1 MESNKILVTGGAGYI
16 GTHIA
21 KNLLKEG
28 FKVIIL
34 DNLSTGFI
42 EPVQLLQKKYKTLE
56 FIKGDLADK
65 DLLKKIFSK
74 NIEAVI
80 HLAAKVNVRESIQQP
95 DIYTRENYLNSI
107 NLVETM
113 VSRGVNK
120 LVFSSTCAVY
130 GEPKYI
136 PIDEQHPTKPI
147 NPYSQTKLDFENYLE
162 KVKNLQFL
170 IFRFFNV
177 GGSDPEGLIGKAHL
191 INPDLTENIME
202 VALDQRDHLEIFGD
216 DYNTEDG
223 TPVRDYIHVEDI
235 SQAHISGLKNLK
247 KLDGEIINLG
257 SEKGFSV
264 KEVIITAENVIR
276 KTIPI
281 KMGQRKEGDVACSV
295 ASAKKAKDMFGW
307 QPQYSN
313 LGTIIETDWKWRRK
327 HPAGYLKK

>member
-1 MESNKILVTGGAGYI
+1 MVTGGAGYI
-16 GTHIA
+16 GSHIA

-42 EPVQLLQKKYKTLE
+42 EPVKILQKRHQRCE

-65 DLLKKIFSK
+65 DLLKKIFSENK
-74 NIEAVI
+74 IEAVI
-80 HLAAKVNVRESIQQP
+80 HLAAKINVRESVLEP
-95 DIYTRENYLNSI
+95 DIYTHENYLNSI

-136 PIDEQHPTKPI
+136 PIDEQHPTEPI

-177 GGSDPEGLIGKAHL
+177 GGSDLEGLIGKAHL
-191 INPDLTENIME
+191 INPDLTENIMK
-202 VALDQRDHLEIFGD
+202 VALGQSDHLEIFGN
-216 DYNTEDG
+216 DYPTEDG

-235 SQAHISGLKNLK
+235 SQAHISGLRNLK

-264 KEVIITAENVIR
+264 REVVITAENVLGR
-276 KTIPI
+276 TIPV
-281 KMGQRKEGDVACSV
+281 KAVPRKEGDVACSV
-295 ASAKKAKDMFGW
+295 ASAQKAKDMFGW

-313 LGTIIETDWKWRRK
+313 LETIIRTDWNWRKK
-327 HPAGYLKK
+327 HPLGYK

>member
-1 MESNKILVTGGAGYI
+1 LVTGGAGYI

-42 EPVQLLQKKYKTLE
+42 EPVKILQKKHQRCE

-65 DLLKKIFSK
+65 DLLKKIFSE
-74 NIEAVI
+74 NDIEAVI
-80 HLAAKVNVRESIQQP
+80 HLAAKISVRESILEP
-95 DIYTRENYLNSI
+95 EIYSRENYLNSI
-107 NLVETM
+107 NLVEAM
-113 VSRGVNK
+113 VARGVNK

-136 PIDEQHPTKPI
+136 PIDEQHPTNPI
-147 NPYSQTKLDFENYLE
+147 NPYSRTKLDFENYLN
-162 KVKNLQFL
+162 KVKNLKFI

-177 GGSDPEGLIGKAHL
+177 GGSDPEGLIGKAH
-191 INPDLTENIME
+191 IVEPDLTENIMQ
-202 VALDQRDHLEIFGD
+202 VALSQKSYLEIFGD

-235 SQAHISGLKNLK
+235 SQAHILGLKNLEK
-247 KLDGEIINLG
+247 VSGEIFNLG

-264 KEVIITAENVIR
+264 KEVVITAENVFG
-276 KTIPI
+276 KTIPV
-281 KMGQRKEGDVACSV
+281 KVVQSKEGDVASSV
-295 ASAKKAKDMFGW
+295 ASAQKAKSMLNW
-307 QPQYSN
+307 QPQYSD
-313 LGTIIETDWKWRRK
+313 LEMIIQTDWNWRKK
-327 HPAGYLKK
+327 HPDGY

>member
-1 MESNKILVTGGAGYI
+1 MEKQILVTGGAGYI

-28 FKVIIL
+28 FKVLIL

-42 EPVQLLQKKYKTLE
+42 EPIKILQKKYPDCE
-56 FIKGDLADK
+56 FVKGDLADK
-65 DLLKKIFSK
+65 DLLKKIFSE
-74 NIEAVI
+74 NDIETVI
-80 HLAAKVNVRESIQQP
+80 HLAAKINVRESIQQP
-95 DIYTRENYLNSI
+95 EAYTSENYLNGI
-107 NLVETM
+107 NLVEAM
-113 VSRGVNK
+113 VARGVNR

-147 NPYSQTKLDFENYLE
+147 NPYSQTKLDFENYLK
-162 KVKNLQFL
+162 KVRNLQFL
-170 IFRFFNV
+170 TFRFFNV

-191 INPDLTENIME
+191 INPDLTENIMK
-202 VALDQRDHLEIFGD
+202 VALNQEDFLEIFGNNYD
-216 DYNTEDG
+216 TKDG
-223 TPVRDYIHVEDI
+223 TAVRDYIHVEDI
-235 SQAHISGLKNLK
+235 SQAHITGLKNLE

-264 KEVIITAENVIR
+264 KEVIITAENVVG

-281 KMGQRKEGDVACSV
+281 KIGQRKEGDVACSI
-295 ASAKKAKDMFGW
+295 ASAQKAKDMFGW

-313 LGTIIETDWKWRRK
+313 LETIIETDWAWRKK
-327 HPAGYLKK
+327 HPDGY

>member
-1 MESNKILVTGGAGYI
+1 MEKQILVTGGAGYI
-16 GTHIA
+16 GSHIV

-28 FKVIIL
+28 EKVIIL
-34 DNLSTGFI
+34 DNLSAGFI
-42 EPVQLLQKKYKTLE
+42 EPIQILQKKYQDCE

-65 DLLKKIFSK
+65 ELLKKIFSENK
-74 NIEAVI
+74 IETVI
-80 HLAAKVNVRESIQQP
+80 HLAAKINARESVLEP
-95 DIYTRENYLNSI
+95 DMYTRENYLNSI
-107 NLVETM
+107 NLVEAM
-113 VSRGVNK
+113 VASGVK
-120 LVFSSTCAVY
+120 KIIFSSTCAVY

-147 NPYSQTKLDFENYLE
+147 NPYSQTKLDFENYLK

-177 GGSDPEGLIGKAHL
+177 GGSDPQGLIGKAH
-191 INPDLTENIME
+191 IVESDLTENIMQ
-202 VALDQRDHLEIFGD
+202 VALDQKDLLEIFGN
-216 DYNTEDG
+216 DYPTEDG

-264 KEVIITAENVIR
+264 KEVIITAENVVG
-276 KTIPI
+276 KTIPVKI
-281 KMGQRKEGDVACSV
+281 GQRKEGDVANSV
-295 ASAKKAKDMFGW
+295 ASAQKAKSILDW

-313 LGTIIETDWKWRRK
+313 LETIIKTDWNWRRK
-327 HPAGYLKK
+327 HPDGY